1 MSGGIS
7 LSVMYEHEI
16 LSLVLKDESFNCN
29 LNTRMSVCP
38 QRQDVQIRF
47 ILKKLLK

>member
-16 LSLVLKDESFNCN
+16 LSLVLKDESFDCN
-29 LNTRMSVCP
+29 LTTRMSVCP